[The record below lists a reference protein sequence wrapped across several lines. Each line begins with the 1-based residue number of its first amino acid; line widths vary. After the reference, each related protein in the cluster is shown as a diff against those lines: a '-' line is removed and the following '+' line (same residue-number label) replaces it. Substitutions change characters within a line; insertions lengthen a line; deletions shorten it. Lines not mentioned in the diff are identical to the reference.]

1 MIISG
6 DLLLYCV
13 LFAIG
18 YFIII
23 LVLKYNL
30 EFRGYKRLMVKKS
43 FRVKD
48 EEYLRIKYNIKFF
61 LFVLYYIPFIFI
73 YENIYTIY

>member
-30 EFRGYKRLMVKKS
+30 EFRYKRLMVKKS
-43 FRVKD
+43 YRVKD
-48 EEYLRIKYNIKFF
+48 EEYLRIKYNIKFC
-61 LFVLYYIPFIFI
+61 LYYIIFLLFLFMKI
-73 YENIYTIY
+73 YILYIK